1 MGSVSKDKNIEFLI
15 ELWQSLL
22 QRGIVQSKNLHLIL
36 VGSGKLSEDKVYQK
50 ISNLHFLGYKE
61 GDELSIIYAS
71 SDLFIFLSTTD
82 TLGQVVIEAFSS
94 GLPSLVTDKGGPK
107 TIIGDDGLC
116 GYALSIEKPYLWIES
131 IETIFQNPKQL
142 KDMSKNCR
150 YKASKMHIE
159 DSFDYFWKQTLLLI
173 D

>member
-1 MGSVSKDKNIEFLI
+1 VGSVSKDKNIEFLI

-82 TLGQVVIEAFSS
+82 TLGQVVIEAFYS
-94 GLPSLVTDKGGPK
+94 GLPALVTDKGGPK

-159 DSFDYFWKQTLLLI
+159 DSFDYFWKQTLLFI